1 MDNLESDWDFE
12 PATLALALTPGHFA
26 LRICA
31 VDLKNAPQTAETLDK
46 IKQCLEASQIAVEVE
61 NIKIKPLRAGST
73 STLQD
78 LFVVARLLPKASK
91 MIQLLCNG
99 PAGAYR
105 QLFDL
110 KEIGGIPSKG
120 AYDPRS
126 KLAKLPFNGA
136 KFSTMAL
143 VRSALCVTETHGA
156 ERAALMMN
164 QVLIPALTARLDA
177 EVEEKQRILAEHEAK
192 ATDAAA
198 DVAVRQRANDAM
210 ASQAPYLA
218 SLATVRLKLSDC
230 FQILLVEPL
239 MKHAHNALD
248 SALGYATRDYNDQSV
263 MKMRGQVCNGFR
275 NGASL
280 MYIVK
285 RTQVD
290 ASEARAISFLSSQLL
305 SMTLPEQFSK
315 LPPIFV
321 LSKPKLTAATSD
333 PDSIAAQFST
343 TELFKTKIHLLA
355 GESILNTDGENHHF
369 GYDQLAKANITTE
382 STDVYSVAHPFGEHE
397 AAKHQWMRGFH
408 DAAMAEGQA
417 VSVEYTSKE
426 FFIQELDTI
435 AVWSGELCVGHRQLP
450 LHCQRDRQAHEP
462 QSRTVPPPNDAETQR
477 PLWAD
482 ACELDKT
489 G

>member
-1 MDNLESDWDFE
+1 
-12 PATLALALTPGHFA
+12 
-26 LRICA
+26 
-31 VDLKNAPQTAETLDK
+31 
-46 IKQCLEASQIAVEVE
+46 
-61 NIKIKPLRAGST
+61 
-73 STLQD
+73 
-78 LFVVARLLPKASK
+78 

-156 ERAALMMN
+156 ERAAHMMN

-177 EVEEKQRILAEHEAK
+177 EVAEKQRTLAEHEAK
-192 ATDAAA
+192 ATDATA

-218 SLATVRLKLSDC
+218 SLATVRLKLPDC

-280 MYIVK
+280 MYIAK

-290 ASEARAISFLSSQLL
+290 ASEARAISFLSSQLA
-305 SMTLPEQFSK
+305 
-315 LPPIFV
+315 V
-321 LSKPKLTAATSD
+321 DVAA
-333 PDSIAAQFST
+333 
-343 TELFKTKIHLLA
+343 
-355 GESILNTDGENHHF
+355 
-369 GYDQLAKANITTE
+369 
-382 STDVYSVAHPFGEHE
+382 
-397 AAKHQWMRGFH
+397 
-408 DAAMAEGQA
+408 
-417 VSVEYTSKE
+417 
-426 FFIQELDTI
+426 
-435 AVWSGELCVGHRQLP
+435 
-450 LHCQRDRQAHEP
+450 
-462 QSRTVPPPNDAETQR
+462 
-477 PLWAD
+477 
-482 ACELDKT
+482 
-489 G
+489 